1 MKNPPITAEAIE
13 RERYFRLCSEH
24 IKQMERSLSHRYYSP
39 AEKADLETLI
49 DFYTAAREIFR
60 TRGAPSDLGRFPQS
74 AEKPTHSDREWK
86 KVIGPIQERTK
97 SRDTQLVDQLKE
109 HAERMARRGRVHVP
123 QVMGGIHR
131 QMQPGSLLPKSRPSH
146 NIVAAEQAIAQQ
158 ESSPGV
164 TQLERRKLTDA
175 RSMLKS
181 LSRIASSEGKRA
193 ASEALQTW
201 TTGTIRLRAI
211 LERSWRRRESTI

>member
-74 AEKPTHSDREWK
+74 AEKPTHSDRRSVKAVASE
-86 KVIGPIQERTK
+86 K
-97 SRDTQLVDQLKE
+97 SRVEEGYWTNTGAHEKPR
-109 HAERMARRGRVHVP
+109 HSARRSAKGTCRAHGSARAGPRASGHGGNPQTNAAWQSALDRSGRCSAIDLPPP
-123 QVMGGIHR
+123 QV
-131 QMQPGSLLPKSRPSH
+131 K
-146 NIVAAEQAIAQQ
+146 
-158 ESSPGV
+158 
-164 TQLERRKLTDA
+164 K
-175 RSMLKS
+175 K
-181 LSRIASSEGKRA
+181 
-193 ASEALQTW
+193 
-201 TTGTIRLRAI
+201 
-211 LERSWRRRESTI
+211 